1 MGYFLVLEISYFL
14 DHVKKLPQFSVKC
27 TLLRPT
33 PKIMKYAKSESLK
46 QLPEALE
53 SNTGIL
59 MAGNINIMIILRPPA
74 YVDYLEMNV
83 HFY

>member
-1 MGYFLVLEISYFL
+1 
-14 DHVKKLPQFSVKC
+14 
-27 TLLRPT
+27 
-33 PKIMKYAKSESLK
+33 MKYAKSESLK

-74 YVDYLEMNV
+74 HVDYLKMNV
-83 HFY
+83 HFYWTPYWLGSTIYAELD